1 MSAQRPSVS
10 KMVRSIQKLGLV
22 VTGVEVAPDGTVKV
36 LTQAANESADDE
48 LEQARDRRRARKA
61 GRTAQGH
68 EAA

>member
-1 MSAQRPSVS
+1 MSAQKPSVS
-10 KMVRSIQKLGLV
+10 KMVRALQKLGLT
-22 VTGVEVAPDGTVKV
+22 VTGVEVAPDGSVKV

-61 GRTAQGH
+61 GRTSQGH

>member
-1 MSAQRPSVS
+1 MTAPKPSVS
-10 KMVRSIQKLGLV
+10 KMVRALQKLGLT

-48 LEQARDRRRARKA
+48 LEKARDRRRARKA
-61 GRTAQGH
+61 GRTAQGD

>member
-1 MSAQRPSVS
+1 MTTQRTSIS
-10 KMVRSIQKLGLV
+10 KTVRSLQKCGLT

-48 LEQARDRRRARKA
+48 LEQARERRRARKA